1 LKRGSSRTSVKKDLE
16 EIVQTCNSIEN
27 RQFSP
32 FLLDVS
38 EALRILRLHAGDLNR
53 LEDHLLDMRA
63 ITGIARVVGL
73 QSSQLR
79 FQSTSL
85 FLDPELAKQK
95 LEGLSRQQ
103 LAEFFLLSWH
113 PVTEL
118 EQLVMPAVKE
128 ASEYWKKMLSFFE
141 RRGKFDLGQF
151 DSPGTFGLGD
161 LGSSGM
167 MEDQSF
173 TERLQGL
180 WNELKSRAKSGEGVE
195 YWSFVRSQDFRE
207 TVSRAQLVSF
217 LVSYGYANMD
227 KNGDRIVLTPNETPV
242 LQTEGSPHSFP
253 IPIPW
258 EKAPA

>member
-1 LKRGSSRTSVKKDLE
+1 V
-16 EIVQTCNSIEN
+16 
-27 RQFSP
+27 
-32 FLLDVS
+32 
-38 EALRILRLHAGDLNR
+38 LRLHAGDLNR

-63 ITGIARVVGL
+63 LTGIARVVGL

-128 ASEYWKKMLSFFE
+128 ASEYWKKMLSFWE
-141 RRGKFDLGQF
+141 RRTKFDLGPF
-151 DSPGTFGLGD
+151 AAPEAFGLGD
-161 LGSSGM
+161 ATSSGL
-167 MEDQSF
+167 MEDQTF

-180 WNELKSRAKSGEGVE
+180 WNELKSRGKNGESVE

-217 LVSYGYANMD
+217 LVSYGYASME
-227 KNGDRIVLTPNETPV
+227 KMGERILLTPNETPEP
-242 LQTEGSPHSFP
+242 QREGSPHSFP
-253 IPIPW
+253 IHIPW
-258 EKAPA
+258 EKAA

>member
-1 LKRGSSRTSVKKDLE
+1 MKRAHGRSGVKRDLE

-38 EALRILRLHAGDLNR
+38 EALRVLRLHVGDLNR

-63 ITGIARVVGL
+63 LTGIARVVGL

-85 FLDPELAKQK
+85 FLDPEMAKQK
-95 LEGLSRQQ
+95 LENLSRQQ

-128 ASEYWKKMLSFFE
+128 ASEYWQKMLSFFE
-141 RRGKFDLGQF
+141 RRSRFDLGPF
-151 DSPGTFGLGD
+151 TSPEAFGLGD
-161 LGSSGM
+161 LSSSGM
-167 MEDQSF
+167 MEDQTF
-173 TERLQGL
+173 TQRLHGF
-180 WNELKSRAKSGEGVE
+180 WNELKSRAKNGEKIE

-217 LVSYGYANMD
+217 LVSYGYASME
-227 KNGDRIVLTPNETPV
+227 KKGDRILLTPNENPKP
-242 LQTEGSPHSFP
+242 QIEGSPHSFP

-258 EKAPA
+258 EKAA

>member
-1 LKRGSSRTSVKKDLE
+1 M
-16 EIVQTCNSIEN
+16 
-27 RQFSP
+27 
-32 FLLDVS
+32 
-38 EALRILRLHAGDLNR
+38 
-53 LEDHLLDMRA
+53 LDMRA

-180 WNELKSRAKSGEGVE
+180 WNELKSRAAMPWASGRT
-195 YWSFVRSQDFRE
+195 WSASTASL
-207 TVSRAQLVSF
+207 TVINACGGFSTACVDLP
-217 LVSYGYANMD
+217 YPMH
-227 KNGDRIVLTPNETPV
+227 VL
-242 LQTEGSPHSFP
+242 
-253 IPIPW
+253 
-258 EKAPA
+258 

>member
-1 LKRGSSRTSVKKDLE
+1 MRV
-16 EIVQTCNSIEN
+16 
-27 RQFSP
+27 
-32 FLLDVS
+32 
-38 EALRILRLHAGDLNR
+38 LRLHAGDLNR

-63 ITGIARVVGL
+63 LTGVARVVGL

-118 EQLVMPAVKE
+118 EQLVLAAVKE
-128 ASEYWKKMLSFFE
+128 ASEYWQKMLSFFE
-141 RRGKFDLGQF
+141 RRSRFDFGPF
-151 DSPGTFGLGD
+151 APPEAFGLGD
-161 LGSSGM
+161 LSSSGM
-167 MEDQSF
+167 MEDQTF
-173 TERLQGL
+173 TQRLQGF
-180 WNELKSRAKSGEGVE
+180 WNELKSRARNGEKIE

-217 LVSYGYANMD
+217 LVSYGYASMENT
-227 KNGDRIVLTPNETPV
+227 GDRILLTPNENPKP
-242 LQTEGSPHSFP
+242 QIEGSPHSFP

-258 EKAPA
+258 EKAA

>member
-1 LKRGSSRTSVKKDLE
+1 VKRAPGRTGVKKDLE
-16 EIVQTCNSIEN
+16 EIVQTCNSIGN

-32 FLLDVS
+32 FLLDVP

-63 ITGIARVVGL
+63 LTGIARVVGL

-85 FLDPELAKQK
+85 FLDPEMAKEK

-118 EQLVMPAVKE
+118 EQLVMPAIKE
-128 ASEYWKKMLSFFE
+128 ASEYWKNMLSFFE
-141 RRGKFDLGQF
+141 RRGKFDLGPF
-151 DSPGTFGLGD
+151 APPEAFGLGD
-161 LGSSGM
+161 LTGSGL
-167 MEDQSF
+167 MEDQTF

-180 WNELKSRAKSGEGVE
+180 WNELKSRAKEGEKVE
-195 YWSFVRSQDFRE
+195 YWSFVRTKDFRE

-227 KNGDRIVLTPNETPV
+227 KRGDRILLTPNETPV
-242 LQTEGSPHSFP
+242 PQREGSPHSFP

-258 EKAPA
+258 ERAA